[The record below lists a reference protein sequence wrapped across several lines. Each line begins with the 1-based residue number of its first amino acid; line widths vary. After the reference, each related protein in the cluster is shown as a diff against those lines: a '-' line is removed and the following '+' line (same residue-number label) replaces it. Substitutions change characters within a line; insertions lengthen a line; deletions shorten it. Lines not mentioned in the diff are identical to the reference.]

1 MATSSP
7 EQGAAPL
14 SNRAAS
20 PDDTA
25 GSNSSKRTSR
35 LEPPPLL
42 SPIPGTKPRKRFR
55 PRIDWE
61 LFSCGLHGHE
71 LVGADAGLVDEEHA
85 SYARDVEG
93 IRWLRCL
100 RCDAWVPL
108 EGPVLPGSERLPAP
122 EALVLPVRGR
132 QLRDRY
138 VLRLIVVD
146 RCLHILVLSALAVA
160 IFLFAQDK
168 ASLHH
173 TYLAILNGLQQ
184 GVGGPSGS
192 THAGLVGDVNRLFA
206 LSRGK
211 IYLVGAAVSIYTAL
225 LVLEAVGLWNQRRWA
240 EYLTLIE
247 TGLLVPFEIYELT
260 STISALKML
269 TLVINLAI
277 VLYLLLAHR
286 LFGLRGGRAAA
297 VAEYGSSG

>member
-1 MATSSP
+1 MATSNPEGAGSP
-7 EQGAAPL
+7 GEAATTTPDE
-14 SNRAAS
+14 AS
-20 PDDTA
+20 PA
-25 GSNSSKRTSR
+25 AQGSGNRSL

-42 SPIPGTKPRKRFR
+42 LPIPGTEPRRRFR

-61 LFSCGLHGHE
+61 LIACGLHGHE
-71 LVGADAGLVDEEHA
+71 LVGAEAGSISKEHA
-85 SYARDVEG
+85 SYARDIEG

-100 RCDAWVPL
+100 RCESWVPL
-108 EGPVLPGSERLPAP
+108 TTPTVASTVPAP
-122 EALVLPVRGR
+122 APAALTLPVRGR

-138 VLRLIVVD
+138 VLRLIVLD
-146 RCLHILVLSALAVA
+146 RCLHVLVLGALAVA

-184 GVGGPSGS
+184 GVGGPSGT
-192 THAGLVGDVNRLFA
+192 THAGLVGDVNRLFS
-206 LSRGK
+206 LSTGK
-211 IYLVGAAVSIYTAL
+211 IYLVGTAVSLYTAL
-225 LVLEAVGLWNQRRWA
+225 LVIEAVGLWNQRRWA
-240 EYLTLIE
+240 EYLTLLE

-260 STISALKML
+260 STISALKLL

-277 VLYLLLAHR
+277 VLYLLFAHR

-297 VAEYGSSG
+297 MAEYGS